1 MSLPTPLETDVLVA
15 GGGLAGSL
23 ATAML
28 RRAGYAAVLVDPH
41 QVYPPDLRCEKL
53 DGEQVEILRRTGL
66 ADLVLP
72 AATHDGE
79 AWVARFGRVVDRRPG
94 DQWGILYDTLVNTV
108 RGTIPQGTTFVRG
121 LVTGVTNSADRQ
133 IVTTSTGERFS
144 ARLVIVANGLN
155 SGLRNDIGMPREDI
169 SKHHS
174 ITLAFDLKPVG
185 RSAFDFGSLTYYA
198 ERPEDRVA
206 YITLFP
212 VRDVMRANLFVYREI
227 GDAWLRD
234 LRDAPLEAMH
244 SVMPRLRGMLGPAE
258 VVSPAKVRPA
268 DLYVTRNFLQPG
280 IALVGD
286 AFSTSCPAA
295 GTGADKVLTD
305 VERLCNVHVPRWLA
319 TPGMGVD
326 KIGGFYADPVK
337 VACDRRS
344 FAEAFNHRATTI
356 DPRLQWQAQRWG
368 RFALRLAIG
377 TGRGMLA
384 RGASFTRRQA
394 Q

>member
-1 MSLPTPLETDVLVA
+1 MSLPTPHPTDIVVA

-28 RRAGYAAVLVDPH
+28 RRAGYDVVLVDPH
-41 QVYPPDLRCEKL
+41 EVYPPDLRCEKL
-53 DGEQVEILRRTGL
+53 DGAQVDLLRRTGL
-66 ADLVLP
+66 AELVLP

-79 AWVARFGRVVDRRPG
+79 AWMARFGRVVDRRPG
-94 DQWGILYDTLVNTV
+94 DQWGIMYDTLVNTM
-108 RGTIPQGTTFVRG
+108 RSTSPPGTRFVNG
-121 LVTGVTNSADRQ
+121 LVTGVSNSPDRQ
-133 IVTTSTGERFS
+133 VVTTSTGETFS
-144 ARLVIVANGLN
+144 SRLVVVANGLN
-155 SGLRNDIGMPREDI
+155 SGLRNDLGMPREDI
-169 SKHHS
+169 SRHHS
-174 ITLAFDLKPVG
+174 ITLAFDLKPAG

-198 ERPEDRVA
+198 ERPADRVA

-227 GDAWLRD
+227 GDAWLRQM
-234 LRDAPLEAMH
+234 RDSPLEAMH
-244 SVMPRLRGMLGPAE
+244 AVMPRLTPILGPAQ
-258 VVSPAKVRPA
+258 VVSAVKVRPA
-268 DLYVTRNFLQPG
+268 DLYATRNFLQPG

-305 VERLCNVHVPRWLA
+305 VERLCNVHIPRWMA
-319 TPGMGVD
+319 TQGMGVD
-326 KIGGFYADPVK
+326 KIGRFYSDPVK

-356 DPRLQWQAQRWG
+356 DPRLQWEAQRWG
-368 RFALRLAIG
+368 RFLLRLAIG
-377 TGRGMLA
+377 TA
-384 RGASFTRRQA
+384 RGVLAQGAAFTRRQP